1 MKLNGLFII
10 TAILG
15 LFFGILMLI
24 IPGQFFEFYG
34 GELTNAGK
42 YNGQLV
48 AAAYLGFAALLL
60 IATKAKEAKAQQA
73 IIIGSLVHFIVG
85 LIVSLRWQIL
95 GEVNVWGWT
104 TVGIFGLL
112 TLAYA
117 YFAVTKK
124 AQAGNDYRQA
134 GEAV

>member
-1 MKLNGLFII
+1 MKLNALFII

-24 IPGQFFEFYG
+24 IPGQFSDFYG
-34 GELTNAGK
+34 GTLTNAGK

-60 IATKAKEAKAQQA
+60 IATKAKEAKARQA
-73 IIIGSLVHFIVG
+73 IVMGSLVHFVVG
-85 LIVSLRWQIL
+85 LIISLRWQIL

-104 TVGIFGLL
+104 TVGLFALL
-112 TLAYA
+112 SLGYA

-124 AQAGNDYRQA
+124 TD
-134 GEAV
+134 

>member
-1 MKLNGLFII
+1 MKLNVLFII

-24 IPGQFFEFYG
+24 IPGQFSDFYG
-34 GELTNAGK
+34 GTLTNAGK

-48 AAAYLGFAALLL
+48 AAAYLGFAALLFL
-60 IATKAKEAKAQQA
+60 ATKAKEAKARQA
-73 IIIGSLVHFIVG
+73 IVIGSLVHFIVG
-85 LIVSLRWQIL
+85 LIISLRWQIL

-104 TVGIFGLL
+104 TIGLFALL

-117 YFAVTKK
+117 YFAATKK
-124 AQAGNDYRQA
+124 TD
-134 GEAV
+134 

>member
-1 MKLNGLFII
+1 MKLNVLFII

-24 IPGQFFEFYG
+24 IPGQFSDFYG

-48 AAAYLGFAALLL
+48 AAAYLGIAVLLF
-60 IATKAKEAKAQQA
+60 IATKAKEAKARQA
-73 IIIGSLVHFIVG
+73 IVAGSLVHFIIG
-85 LIVSLRWQIL
+85 FIVALRWQIL

-104 TVGIFGLL
+104 TVGIFALL
-112 TLAYA
+112 TLGYA
-117 YFAVTKK
+117 YFLLTKK
-124 AQAGNDYRQA
+124 TD
-134 GEAV
+134 

>member
-1 MKLNGLFII
+1 MKLNALFII

-24 IPGQFFEFYG
+24 IPGQFSDFYG
-34 GELTNAGK
+34 GTLTNAGK

-60 IATKAKEAKAQQA
+60 IATKAKEAKARQA
-73 IIIGSLVHFIVG
+73 IIIGSLVHFVVG
-85 LIVSLRWQIL
+85 LIISLRWQIM

-104 TVGIFGLL
+104 TVGLFALL
-112 TLAYA
+112 SLGYA

-124 AQAGNDYRQA
+124 TD
-134 GEAV
+134 

>member
-124 AQAGNDYRQA
+124 AQAGNDDR
-134 GEAV
+134 

>member
-1 MKLNGLFII
+1 MKLNALFII

-24 IPGQFFEFYG
+24 IPGQFFDFYG
-34 GELTNAGK
+34 GTLTNAGK

-48 AAAYLGFAALLL
+48 AAAYLGISTLLL
-60 IATKAKEAKAQQA
+60 IATKAKEAKGRQA
-73 IIIGSLVHFIVG
+73 IVIGSLVHFFIGFIVA
-85 LIVSLRWQIL
+85 LRWQIL

-104 TVGIFGLL
+104 TVGLFALL
-112 TLAYA
+112 ALAYA

-124 AQAGNDYRQA
+124 ID
-134 GEAV
+134 

>member
-1 MKLNGLFII
+1 MKLNVLFII

-15 LFFGILMLI
+15 LFFGVLMLL
-24 IPGQFFEFYG
+24 IPGQFSEFYG

-48 AAAYLGFAALLL
+48 AAAYLGFAALLFL
-60 IATKAKEAKAQQA
+60 ATKAKEAKARQA
-73 IIIGSLVHFIVG
+73 IVIGSLVHFFVG
-85 LIVSLRWQIL
+85 LIVSLRWQIM

-104 TVGIFGLL
+104 TVGLFALL

-117 YFAVTKK
+117 YFAATKK
-124 AQAGNDYRQA
+124 TD
-134 GEAV
+134 

>member
-1 MKLNGLFII
+1 MKLNALFII

-24 IPGQFFEFYG
+24 IPGQFSEFYG

-42 YNGQLV
+42 YNGQLA
-48 AAAYLGFAALLL
+48 AAAYLGYAVLLF
-60 IATKAKEAKAQQA
+60 IATKAKEAKARQA
-73 IIIGSLVHFIVG
+73 IVIGTLVHFIVG
-85 LIVSLRWQIL
+85 FIVALRWQIM

-104 TVGIFGLL
+104 TVGIFALL
-112 TLAYA
+112 ALGYA

-124 AQAGNDYRQA
+124 TD
-134 GEAV
+134 

>member
-1 MKLNGLFII
+1 MKLNVLFII

-15 LFFGILMLI
+15 FFFGILMLL
-24 IPGQFFEFYG
+24 IPGQFSEFYG

-42 YNGQLV
+42 FNGQLI
-48 AAAYLGFAALLL
+48 AAAYLGISTLLL
-60 IATKAKEAKAQQA
+60 IATKAKEAKARQA

-85 LIVSLRWQIL
+85 LIISLRWQIL

-104 TVGIFGLL
+104 TVGLFALL
-112 TLAYA
+112 TLGYA

-124 AQAGNDYRQA
+124 TD
-134 GEAV
+134 